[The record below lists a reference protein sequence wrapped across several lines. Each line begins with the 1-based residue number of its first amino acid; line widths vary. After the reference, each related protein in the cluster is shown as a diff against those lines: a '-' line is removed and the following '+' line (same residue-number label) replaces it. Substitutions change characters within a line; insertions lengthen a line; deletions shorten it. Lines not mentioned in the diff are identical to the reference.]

1 METSMGATK
10 TSTGKVNR
18 SFQITIPKKYREAF
32 NLGIGDII
40 GFDIQEDGILVRPL
54 DLSRRQALKR
64 IEELIKKPVNDDLSA
79 LPEDKLME
87 VINEQIR
94 EMRTGKP
101 AKKAHRR

>member
-1 METSMGATK
+1 MSTTK
-10 TSTGKVNR
+10 ISTGKVNR

-32 NLGIGDII
+32 NLGVGDII
-40 GFDIQEDGILVRPL
+40 GFDIQEEGILVRPL

-64 IEELIKKPVNDDLSA
+64 IEELIKEPVNDELSA

-94 EMRTGKP
+94 EVRAEKT
-101 AKKAHRR
+101 AKKTHRR